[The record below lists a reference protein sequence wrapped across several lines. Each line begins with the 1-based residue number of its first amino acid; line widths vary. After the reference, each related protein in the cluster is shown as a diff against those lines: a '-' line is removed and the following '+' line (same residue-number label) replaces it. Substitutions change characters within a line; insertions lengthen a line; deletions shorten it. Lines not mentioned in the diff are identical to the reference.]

1 MKLLVKLGGTLLE
14 STKTRGALATQI
26 CRLLDEGHQVVVVH
40 GGGKRLSRYLAGLD
54 HKSEFRNGLRVTPPE
69 IMDAVLRILAGSVN
83 RQLVAEFQDAGAK
96 AVGLTGIDSGTVKA
110 TQMSPDLGLVG
121 SVEDVDPALLEL
133 LTERGYLPVV
143 ACVAGGEGSAI
154 FNVNADQMASACAG
168 GLGVD
173 LLLFLTDVG
182 GVLDSRGGL
191 IPSINAAQANRL
203 IEDGVAK
210 GGMEAKLRASTGAL
224 RSGVQRV
231 VIADGRADA
240 IVGRLVAGEPA
251 GTELVPT

>member
-14 STKTRGALATQI
+14 SKRTRGALARQI
-26 CRLLDEGHQVVVVH
+26 CRLLDDGHQVVVVH

-69 IMDAVLRILAGSVN
+69 IMDAVLRVLAGSVN
-83 RQLVAEFQDAGAK
+83 RRLVAEFQDAGAK

-121 SVEDVDPALLEL
+121 SVEAVDPALLEL
-133 LTERGYLPVV
+133 LAERGYLPVV

-168 GLGVD
+168 GMGVD

-191 IPSINAAQANRL
+191 IPRINAAQASRL

-210 GGMEAKLRASTGAL
+210 GGMEAKLRASTSAL
-224 RSGVQRV
+224 RSGVRRV

-240 IVGRLVAGEPA
+240 IVERLVAGEPT
-251 GTELVPT
+251 GTKLVPT